1 MKSKLL
7 MTLSAA
13 LLATAVASCGN
24 AVTSSSAPTPSIED
38 ASVASKETPSSEEG
52 KPASEEGTPASEEDP
67 SSEAEVSVSEEEEPS
82 NWLENFSAKLAS
94 GNFTAIA
101 GDDENGLWAT
111 IYGLGEDAFYLDY
124 PAEIEEQYKAIDVVG
139 IAQDGL
145 GYTCSLVD
153 GELTDF
159 AFQTFID
166 EEATIYDYF
175 LSPMNILGAEFED
188 NGLGEY
194 TSTDENLIGAL
205 ASLTGWGNSASLI
218 SEVTLQVYDDY
229 ESATLSGILSD
240 EDEGVEYTLSVMIFG
255 LGETSVPVVE
265 GLLENLV
272 IPAAEWPAEDVAA
285 MLATIL
291 PESET
296 VIPALEGALKY
307 DTLPSQYVSYYG
319 FGMVSAIVVEDP
331 SEDYATVLGDA
342 SWTVRENGSYLSPA
356 EDVEITFVYV
366 AENNRFSISFSEPT
380 ILEWPAELAA
390 DIVETLAPDSE
401 TVIPAFDGGDEYRL
415 YQDTEIDIYTKDQT
429 LGETYAGVL
438 VEAGWT
444 LTDEGYL
451 SPAKDILIT
460 FEYEADY
467 GCYALI
473 VAAYSDILEAWPT
486 EQVAAVFGEEITDQI
501 AAYTGEAKG
510 FRFLKDDTGTAVQI
524 LVEEGK
530 EEETVAAYKQD
541 LTSAGWTTSGEEL
554 LFSPNDQLYVMVYKG
569 EAGVVWVQFG
579 LNPYV
584 NMLEEFPLDKINE
597 FASTNGVGY
606 TLPNGF
612 TLVDPSG
619 KGYLLTPGTS
629 SNGMPYLYLLVI
641 GNAFDA
647 WVNVLESFLSVNGY
661 SLYSDYSTDTEKL
674 YLNQAFSH
682 YVQISYN
689 ASTGMTSVVFF

>member
-24 AVTSSSAPTPSIED
+24 AVTSSSAPTPSSED

-52 KPASEEGTPASEEDP
+52 KPASEEEP

-94 GNFTAIA
+94 GNFTAVA
-101 GDDENGLWAT
+101 GDDENGIWAT

-175 LSPMNILGAEFED
+175 LSPMNILGAQFED

-205 ASLTGWGNSASLI
+205 ASLTGWGNSDSLI

-255 LGETSVPVVE
+255 LGDTSVPVVE

-296 VIPALEGALKY
+296 VIPALEGALRY
-307 DTLPSQYVSYYG
+307 DTLPAKYVSTYG
-319 FGMVSAIVVEDP
+319 FGMVSAIVLEDP
-331 SEDYATVLGDA
+331 SEDYAAVLSNA
-342 SWTVRENGSYLSPA
+342 SWTVREDGSYLSPA

-390 DIVETLAPDSE
+390 EIVKTLAPDSE

-429 LGETYAGVL
+429 LGETYASAL
-438 VEAGWT
+438 VAAGWT

-473 VAAYSDILEAWPT
+473 IAAYSDILEAWPT
-486 EQVAAVFGEEITDQI
+486 EQVAAAFGEEITDQI
-501 AAYTGEAKG
+501 AAYSGEANG

-530 EEETVAAYKQD
+530 EEETIAAYKQD

-554 LFSPNDQLYVMVYKG
+554 LFSPNDQLYVMVYKD

-584 NMLEEFPLDKINE
+584 NMLEEFPLDAINE

-612 TLVDPSG
+612 TLEDPSG

-629 SNGMPYLYLLVI
+629 NGRPYLYLLVI
-641 GNAFDA
+641 GNAFEA
-647 WVNVLESFLSVNGY
+647 WDNALEACLSANGY
-661 SLYSDYSTDTEKL
+661 SLYSDLSTDTLKL
-674 YLNQAFSH
+674 YVNTAMSH
-682 YVQISYN
+682 YVEISYN